1 MINQKK
7 VTAIVAVRAGSER
20 VKNKNLKTFADSNLI
35 EIKLNELSKVK
46 KIDTII
52 LTSDSQEMLNIGKKL
67 GVKTHKRENYF
78 ASSEATNSEFFS
90 NLADICKTD
99 YVLYS
104 PVTSPLISFETISEC
119 IDYFEINNLK
129 NLATTSLI
137 KHHMW
142 LDGKPLNYKIDQSPS
157 SQDLPDIHAI
167 NYACCIIERDLMK
180 INKNVV
186 SKHVVFKILDEIE
199 SIDIDTE
206 LDFLN
211 AENIFKKF
219 RSI

>member
-20 VKNKNLKTFADSNLI
+20 VKNKNLKSFADSNLI
-35 EIKLNELSKVK
+35 EIKLKELLKVS
-46 KIDTII
+46 KIDNIT
-52 LTSDSQEMLNIGKKL
+52 LTSDSKEMLDIGKKL
-67 GVKTHKRENYF
+67 GVQTHKREIYF

-90 NLADICKTD
+90 NLADICKTE

-119 IDYFEINNLK
+119 IDYFEVNNLK

-180 INKNVV
+180 KNKNVV
-186 SKHVVFKILDEIE
+186 SEGVIFKILDEIE

-211 AENIFKKF
+211 AENIFNKF